1 MVLQSLLH
9 SRKFWIAVFGLV
21 QTILFH
27 LLPTCPPEIWQA
39 IDTLA
44 GVLIIAIAA
53 EDVALKLAGRQCAA
67 CRGAAPTQ
75 LAAITP
81 PAGPVTTTRRV
92 GINGG
97 AHG

>member
-1 MVLQSLLH
+1 MVSYSVIQSLLH

-27 LLPTCPPEIWQA
+27 LLPTFPPEIWQA

-44 GVLIIAIAA
+44 AVLIIAIAA
-53 EDVALKLAGRQCAA
+53 EDVALKLAGRH
-67 CRGAAPTQ
+67 PTQ
-75 LAAITP
+75 LAAIDPT
-81 PAGPVTTTRRV
+81 AGPVTTTRRPV

>member
-1 MVLQSLLH
+1 MVSYSVIQSLLH

-27 LLPTCPPEIWQA
+27 LLPTFPPMIWQA

-53 EDVALKLAGRQCAA
+53 EDVALKLSGRH
-67 CRGAAPTQ
+67 PIQ
-75 LAAITP
+75 LAPIAP
-81 PAGPVTTTRRV
+81 PAPPVSTPHHA

-97 AHG
+97 AHA

>member
-27 LLPTCPPEIWQA
+27 LLPDFPPEIWQS

-53 EDVALKLAGRQCAA
+53 EDVALKLAGRH
-67 CRGAAPTQ
+67 PIQ
-75 LAAITP
+75 LP
-81 PAGPVTTTRRV
+81 DGPVTTARRAPSPSEGRH
-92 GINGG
+92 GIQGR

>member
-1 MVLQSLLH
+1 MVISSLIH

-27 LLPTCPPEIWQA
+27 LLPTFPPEIWQA

-53 EDVALKLAGRQCAA
+53 EDVALKLAGRH
-67 CRGAAPTQ
+67 PPQ
-75 LAAITP
+75 LAGITP

>member
-1 MVLQSLLH
+1 MVFQALIH
-9 SRKFWIAVFGLV
+9 SRKFWIAIFGLL

-27 LLPTCPPEIWQA
+27 LLPTFPPAIWQA

-53 EDVALKLAGRQCAA
+53 EDVALKLAGRHV
-67 CRGAAPTQ
+67 TQ
-75 LAAITP
+75 L
-81 PAGPVTTTRRV
+81 PAGPVTTARHPP
-92 GINGG
+92 IQGG

>member
-1 MVLQSLLH
+1 MVFQALIH
-9 SRKFWIAVFGLV
+9 SRKFWIAVFGV
-21 QTILFH
+21 TQTILFH
-27 LLPTCPPEIWQA
+27 LVPTFPPDIWRA

-53 EDVALKLAGRQCAA
+53 EDVALKLSGRH
-67 CRGAAPTQ
+67 PIQ

-81 PAGPVTTTRRV
+81 PDPPVSTPRHA

-97 AHG
+97 AHA

>member
-1 MVLQSLLH
+1 MATYSVMQSLLH

-27 LLPTCPPEIWQA
+27 LLPTFPPAIWQA

-53 EDVALKLAGRQCAA
+53 EDVALKLAGRH
-67 CRGAAPTQ
+67 PTQ
-75 LAAITP
+75 LAGITS
-81 PAGPVTTTRRV
+81 PAGPVTTARRPV